1 MATPE
6 VNNSDN
12 VVKYTGPK
20 PRINGEQQINLK
32 KFEEWFQNDEI
43 LKTARNLTDTYAGK
57 QAISMAE
64 ESNKKY
70 GTGPGMIAAEV
81 WNPYAKSHGG
91 KEISSSISVK
101 DAMNSITTYTVREQA
116 EAKRAQAEELR
127 ANSETGEKPEQGI

>member
-6 VNNSDN
+6 VNDGGN

-20 PRINGEQQINLK
+20 PRIYGEQMIK
-32 KFEEWFQNDEI
+32 IKTSEEWFKNDPA
-43 LKTARNLTDTYAGK
+43 LKDVRNLVGTYAGK

-64 ESNKKY
+64 ESHNKY
-70 GTGPGMIAAEV
+70 GTGPGMIAAEI
-81 WNPYAKSHGG
+81 WNPYAKAHGG
-91 KEISSSISVK
+91 KEISGSISVK